1 MSSRSPRL
9 SISVGSSVRNTGEV
23 EKVTEDL
30 YVGYAEKMR
39 STYIRAHLR
48 GDALGYRFKTFMF
61 KATQIQEQER
71 EELGETPGKSTS
83 RRVMVSRL
91 RKLQRGWLWRV
102 WYSFSDG
109 VMAVYRLVLPHP
121 TR

>member
-1 MSSRSPRL
+1 MSSKSPRL

-23 EKVTEDL
+23 DKISEDM
-30 YVGYAEKMR
+30 YVGYAERIR

-61 KATQIQEQER
+61 KATQIQEQQR
-71 EELGETPGKSTS
+71 EDRGEEVVAEKCS

-91 RKLQRGWLWRV
+91 RKLQRGWIWRV
-102 WYSFSDG
+102 WYSFADG
-109 VMAVYRLVLPHP
+109 VTAIYRFVLHP
-121 TR
+121 SR